1 GRAVL
6 FEGFADVISAVT
18 SGVGES
24 VATMGTSLTEEHVKL
39 LRRNVEEIILCY
51 DSDTAGYEATMKASD
66 LLGKRGCKV
75 RVAMIPD
82 GLDPDDYIRKYGG
95 EKFRN
100 DIIDASVTLMTFK
113 MNFFRRGKNLSD
125 EGDRLTYMK
134 QVLREISRLNG
145 SLEQEIYMKQLA
157 GEFSISLDSLK
168 EQLELFEKQ
177 QRQETK
183 STQEEN
189 GLEKRRAHLSTQVR
203 RKRLRPAYENAERM
217 LLAHMLKSDDVIR
230 KVLDR
235 IGIEFNIDSHRA
247 LATYIYALYEEGK
260 EPTPQHLM
268 NRIEDDVM
276 NQLLTDIMMIQV
288 GDELS
293 EAELSDYVKKVLN
306 HRNLSMIKEKE
317 LERAE
322 AERQKDFFKAATLA
336 KEIIQLNR
344 SLK

>member
-1 GRAVL
+1 
-6 FEGFADVISAVT
+6 
-18 SGVGES
+18 
-24 VATMGTSLTEEHVKL
+24 
-39 LRRNVEEIILCY
+39 
-51 DSDTAGYEATMKASD
+51 
-66 LLGKRGCKV
+66 
-75 RVAMIPD
+75 
-82 GLDPDDYIRKYGG
+82 
-95 EKFRN
+95 
-100 DIIDASVTLMTFK
+100 
-113 MNFFRRGKNLSD
+113 
-125 EGDRLTYMK
+125 MK

-177 QRQETK
+177 QRQEAK
-183 STQEEN
+183 STQEES
-189 GLEKRRAHLSTQVR
+189 GLEKGDAHLSTQVR

-268 NRIEDDVM
+268 NRIEDDVI
-276 NQLLTDIMMIQV
+276 NQLLTDIFMIQV

-293 EAELSDYVKKVLN
+293 EAELSDYVKKC
-306 HRNLSMIKEKE
+306 
-317 LERAE
+317 
-322 AERQKDFFKAATLA
+322 
-336 KEIIQLNR
+336 
-344 SLK
+344 